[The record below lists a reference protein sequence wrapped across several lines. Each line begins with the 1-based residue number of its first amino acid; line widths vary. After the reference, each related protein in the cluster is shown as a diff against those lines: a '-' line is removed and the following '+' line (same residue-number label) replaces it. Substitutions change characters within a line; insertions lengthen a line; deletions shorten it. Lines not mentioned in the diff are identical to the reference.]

1 MRADASHVVV
11 RPLLSLKASYG
22 IQCSR
27 YIYWAMTPTTS
38 SISFNADGS
47 LDVIKAVVF
56 AHLVHS
62 DNNLGSNTK
71 GRKDTRRGLSVFF
84 YLLALLSQESALL
97 SGMRPSISLRLF
109 HTFRLPR
116 SLSPSLPVDAK
127 MGMLVFQ
134 SLPAPTQTAPVN
146 SKS

>member
-11 RPLLSLKASYG
+11 RPLLGLKASYG

-84 YLLALLSQESALL
+84 
-97 SGMRPSISLRLF
+97 LF
-109 HTFRLPR
+109 TSTIVTRICSPFGDEAIN
-116 SLSPSLPVDAK
+116 LSPSLSHFPPASV
-127 MGMLVFQ
+127 
-134 SLPAPTQTAPVN
+134 SLSFSPGRCKDGHACFSVSASTYPN
-146 SKS
+146 SACKF